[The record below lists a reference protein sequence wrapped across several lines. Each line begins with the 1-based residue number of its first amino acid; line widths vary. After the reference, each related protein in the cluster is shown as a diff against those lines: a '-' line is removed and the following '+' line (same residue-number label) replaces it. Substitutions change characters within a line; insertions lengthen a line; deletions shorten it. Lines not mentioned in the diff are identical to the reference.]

1 MKRNLV
7 YMLIPFLFYLNA
19 YAQHKVPNPEITAPE
34 IQHHI
39 EFLASDELRGRL
51 SGSKEI
57 QVAANYIKD
66 EFESYGLKPLFGKS
80 YFQEYNFISDVK
92 LSENNSLSFF
102 NNKSK
107 QSTKLELYKDYIPTT
122 FSGKNNVDAGLVFAG
137 YGISA
142 PKLQYDDYAGI
153 DVKGKVVVVMRNS
166 PEYDKPRSD
175 FDKFS
180 SMRYKAT
187 LAKDK
192 GAVGIIFVNGY
203 LPIDSADGLV
213 KFKYDRAPGA
223 KDFPVVQVKRKFVDQ
238 LFTASG
244 FDFADYQRKMK
255 DNKKPASFVFNNVSV
270 KLNTEVEEINKL
282 DRNVAGYLEGTDPV
296 LKNEYI
302 VIGAHYDHL
311 GMGIEGSLYKGT
323 EEKIHHG
330 ADDNASGTAGVMELA
345 EKLAS
350 VKGLLKRSIIFVTF
364 SGEELGLLGSNY
376 FVNNMPVP
384 EDKIITM
391 INLDMV
397 GRLRE
402 KALTVYGMGT
412 SSGWKD
418 LLNKENKYQ
427 FKLAFNDEGF
437 GPSDHSSFYGKGIPV
452 LFFFTGVHEDY
463 HRPTDE
469 AKLINSAGEDSILH
483 YVYNLT
489 EDLDTIAVKPDY
501 IKVAR
506 KETSGEWK
514 VYAGTVPDMSNT
526 SEGFKLSGV
535 SPGGPAE
542 KAGLKAGDTMIK
554 FGDRDINNIYDF
566 VYALQDHVPGDV
578 CKVIVKRG
586 SETVTLT
593 LTLGAK

>member
-1 MKRNLV
+1 MKRHIIL
-7 YMLIPFLFYLNA
+7 LFLSVLFFINS
-19 YAQHKVPNPEITAPE
+19 YAQHKAPNPEITAPE

-57 QVAANYIKD
+57 QIAANYIKD
-66 EFESYGLKPLFGKS
+66 EFELYGLKPLFGNS

-92 LSENNSLSFF
+92 LSKNNSLSLII
-102 NNKSK
+102 N
-107 QSTKLELYKDYIPTT
+107 QSQETKLELYKDYIPTT
-122 FSGKNNVDAGLVFAG
+122 FSGKNNVMADLVFAG

-142 PKLQYDDYAGI
+142 PKLKYDDYEGL

-175 FDKFS
+175 FDKYS
-180 SMRYKAT
+180 SLRYKAT
-187 LAKDK
+187 TAKDK

-203 LPIDSADGLV
+203 MPVDSADGLV
-213 KFKYDRAPGA
+213 KFKFDRAPGA
-223 KDFPVVQVKRKFVDQ
+223 KDFPVVQIKRN
-238 LFTASG
+238 
-244 FDFADYQRKMK
+244 FADLLFKSAGLDFSAYQKEMK
-255 DNKKPASFVFNNVSV
+255 ENKKPASFVFKNASANLS
-270 KLNTEVEEINKL
+270 TEVEEINL
-282 DRNVAGYLEGTDPV
+282 IDRNVAGYLEGTDPV

-311 GMGIEGSLYKGT
+311 GMGIEGSLYKGK

-345 EKLAS
+345 EKFAS
-350 VKGLLKRSIIFVTF
+350 VKGLLKRSIIFITF

-376 FVNNMPVP
+376 FVNNLPVP
-384 EDKIITM
+384 ENKIVTM
-391 INLDMV
+391 INMDMI

-418 LLNKENKYQ
+418 LLNKENIYK

-469 AKLINSAGEDSILH
+469 AKLINSAGEDSVLH
-483 YVYNLT
+483 YVYDVT
-489 EDLDTIAVKPDY
+489 EVIDTMSTKPDY

-542 KAGLKAGDTMIK
+542 VAGLKGGDTMLK
-554 FGDRDINNIYDF
+554 FGDRGINNIYDF

-578 CKVIVKRG
+578 VKVIVKRG
-586 SETVTLT
+586 TEKLTLT

>member
-1 MKRNLV
+1 MNRNIIYL
-7 YMLIPFLFYLNA
+7 LLPFLLFFDVFG
-19 YAQHKVPNPEITAPE
+19 QHKKPNSEITAVE

-39 EFLASDELRGRL
+39 EFLASDELQGRL

-57 QVAANYIKD
+57 RIAAEYIKD
-66 EFESYGLKPLFGKS
+66 EFQSYGLKPLFGNS

-92 LSENNSLSFF
+92 LSKNNSLSL
-102 NNKSK
+102 NVDKK
-107 QSTKLELYKDYIPTT
+107 ETKLELYKDYIPTT
-122 FSGKNNVDAGLVFAG
+122 FSGKNDVNAGLVFVG

-142 PKLQYDDYAGI
+142 PKLKYDDYEGI
-153 DVKGKVVVVMRNS
+153 DVKGKIVVALRNS
-166 PEYDKPRSD
+166 PDYDKPRSD
-175 FDKFS
+175 FDKFA

-187 LAKDK
+187 TARDK
-192 GAVGIIFVNGY
+192 GAAGIIFVNGFW
-203 LPIDSADGLV
+203 PIDSADGLV
-213 KFKYDRAPGA
+213 KFKFDRAPGA
-223 KDFPVVQVKRKFVDQ
+223 KDFSVVQMKREFAEL
-238 LFTASG
+238 LFKSTGYDFSG
-244 FDFADYQRKMK
+244 YQKKMK
-255 DNKKPASFVFNNVSV
+255 ENNKPASFVFEKASA
-270 KLNTEVEEINKL
+270 KLSTEIEEINL
-282 DRNVAGYLEGTDPV
+282 IDRNVAGYIEGTDPI
-296 LKNEYI
+296 LKNEYV

-311 GMGIEGSLYKGT
+311 GMGIEGSLYKGK

-330 ADDNASGTAGVMELA
+330 ADDNASGTSGVMELA
-345 EKLAS
+345 EKFAS
-350 VKGLLKRSIIFVTF
+350 NKELLKRSVIFITF

-376 FVNNMPVP
+376 FANNLPVP
-384 EDKIITM
+384 ADKIITM

-412 SSGWKD
+412 STGWKD
-418 LLNKENKYQ
+418 LLNKNNKYD

-469 AKLINSAGEDSILH
+469 AKLINSAGEDSVLH
-483 YVYNLT
+483 FVY
-489 EDLDTIAVKPDY
+489 DLAQIIDTTSTRPDY
-501 IKVAR
+501 LKVAR

-535 SPGGPAE
+535 SPGGPAD
-542 KAGLKAGDTMIK
+542 KAGLKGGDTMLK

-578 CKVIVKRG
+578 VKVVVKRG
-586 SETVTLT
+586 TETLT
-593 LTLGAK
+593 MSLTLGAK

>member
-1 MKRNLV
+1 MKRNL
-7 YMLIPFLFYLNA
+7 IFLLLSVLFFINSSYG
-19 YAQHKVPNPEITAPE
+19 QHKKPNPEITAPE

-39 EFLASDELRGRL
+39 EFLSSDELRGRL

-57 QVAANYIKD
+57 LIAANYIKD
-66 EFESYGLKPLFGKS
+66 EFESYGLKPLFGNS

-92 LSENNSLSFF
+92 LSKNNSLSLVV
-102 NNKSK
+102 NQKESN
-107 QSTKLELYKDYIPTT
+107 LELYKDYIPTT
-122 FSGKNNVDAGLVFAG
+122 FSGKNIVNAGLVFAG

-142 PKLQYDDYAGI
+142 PKLKYDDYEGI
-153 DVKGKVVVVMRNS
+153 DVKGKVVIVMRNS

-175 FDKFS
+175 FDKFA

-187 LAKDK
+187 TARDK

-223 KDFPVVQVKRKFVDQ
+223 KDFPVVQVKRKFADI
-238 LFTASG
+238 LFTLSG
-244 FDFADYQRKMK
+244 FDFATYQSKMK
-255 DNKKPASFVFNNVSV
+255 ENKKPASFVIDKTSV
-270 KLNTEVEEINKL
+270 KLSTDVEEINTL

-330 ADDNASGTAGVMELA
+330 ADDNASGTSGVLELA
-345 EKLAS
+345 EKFAS
-350 VKGLLKRSIIFVTF
+350 VKNLLKRSIIFITF
-364 SGEELGLLGSNY
+364 SGEELGLIGSNN
-376 FVNNMPVP
+376 FVNNLPVP
-384 EDKIITM
+384 ENKIITM

-412 SSGWKD
+412 STGWKD
-418 LLNKENKYQ
+418 LLNKKNIYK

-469 AKLINSAGEDSILH
+469 AKLINSAGEDSVLH
-483 YVYNLT
+483 YVYDLT
-489 EDLDTIAVKPDY
+489 EVIDTMAVKPDY

-542 KAGLKAGDTMIK
+542 KAGLKSGDTMIK
-554 FGDRDINNIYDF
+554 FGDREINNIYDF

-578 CKVIVKRG
+578 VKVIVKRG
-586 SETVTLT
+586 NDKLTLS

>member
-1 MKRNLV
+1 MKRKFILLLLPV
-7 YMLIPFLFYLNA
+7 LFSLTTYG
-19 YAQHKVPNPEITAPE
+19 QHKSPNPEITAPE

-39 EFLASDELRGRL
+39 EYLASDALRGRL
-51 SGSKEI
+51 SGSKEGKI
-57 QVAANYIKD
+57 AGTYIKD
-66 EFESYGLKPLFGKS
+66 EFESYGLKPLFGNS

-92 LSENNSLSFF
+92 LSSSNSLSLVV
-102 NNKSK
+102 NQKEI
-107 QSTKLELYKDYIPTT
+107 KLELYNDYIPTT
-122 FSGKNNVDAGLVFAG
+122 FSGKNSVNTGLVFAG

-142 PKLQYDDYAGI
+142 PKLKYDDYEGL

-175 FDKFS
+175 FDKYS
-180 SMRYKAT
+180 SLRYKAT
-187 LAKDK
+187 TAKDK
-192 GAVGIIFVNGY
+192 GAVGIISVNGY
-203 LPIDSADGLV
+203 MPVDSADGLV
-213 KFKYDRAPGA
+213 KFKFDRAPGA
-223 KDFPVVQVKRKFVDQ
+223 KDFPVVQIKRN
-238 LFTASG
+238 
-244 FDFADYQRKMK
+244 FADLLFKSAGLDFSAYQKEMK
-255 DNKKPASFVFNNVSV
+255 ENKKPASFVFKNASANLS
-270 KLNTEVEEINKL
+270 TEVEEINL
-282 DRNVAGYLEGTDPV
+282 IDRNVAGYLEGTDPV

-311 GMGIEGSLYKGT
+311 GMGIEGSLYKGK

-345 EKLAS
+345 EKFAS
-350 VKGLLKRSIIFVTF
+350 VKGLLKRSIIFITF

-376 FVNNMPVP
+376 FVNNLPVP
-384 EDKIITM
+384 ENKIVTM
-391 INLDMV
+391 INMDMI

-418 LLNKENKYQ
+418 LLNKENIYK

-469 AKLINSAGEDSILH
+469 AKLINSAGEDSVLH
-483 YVYNLT
+483 YVYDVT
-489 EDLDTIAVKPDY
+489 EVIDTMSTKPDY

-542 KAGLKAGDTMIK
+542 VAGLKGGDTMLK

-578 CKVIVKRG
+578 VKVIVKRG
-586 SETVTLT
+586 TEKLTLT

>member
-1 MKRNLV
+1 MKRNV
-7 YMLIPFLFYLNA
+7 IFLLLSALFFINS
-19 YAQHKVPNPEITAPE
+19 YAQHKAPNPEITAAE

-39 EFLASDELRGRL
+39 EFLAYDALRGRL

-57 QVAANYIKD
+57 KIAANYIKD
-66 EFESYGLKPLFGKS
+66 EFESYGLKPLFGNS

-92 LSENNSLSFF
+92 ITGNNSLGIKVK
-102 NNKSK
+102 NGNY
-107 QSTKLELYKDYIPTT
+107 KLELYKDYIPTT
-122 FSGKNNVDAGLVFAG
+122 FSGKNDVNTGLIFAG

-142 PKLQYDDYAGI
+142 PKIKYDDYEGI

-187 LAKDK
+187 TARDK
-192 GAVGIIFVNGY
+192 GAIGIIFVNGY

-213 KFKYDRAPGA
+213 KFRFDRAPGA
-223 KDFPVVQVKRKFVDQ
+223 KDFPVVQMKREFADL
-238 LFTASG
+238 LFKSAG
-244 FDFADYQRKMK
+244 YDFAEYQKKMK
-255 DNKKPASFVFNNVSV
+255 ESNKPSSFEIKNASV
-270 KLNTEVEEINKL
+270 KMSTEIEEVNEI

-311 GMGIEGSLYKGT
+311 GMGIEGSLYKGK

-330 ADDNASGTAGVMELA
+330 ADDNASGTSGVMELA
-345 EKLAS
+345 EKFAS
-350 VKGLLKRSIIFVTF
+350 VKDMLKRSIIFITF
-364 SGEELGLLGSNY
+364 SGEELGLIGSNY
-376 FVNNMPVP
+376 FVNNLPVP
-384 EDKIITM
+384 ENKIITM
-391 INLDMV
+391 INMDMI

-412 SSGWKD
+412 SSGWKN

-452 LFFFTGVHEDY
+452 IFFFTGVHEDY

-469 AKLINSAGEDSILH
+469 AKLINAEGEDSVLH
-483 YVYNLT
+483 YVY
-489 EDLDTIAVKPDY
+489 DVAGVIDTMAARPDY
-501 IKVAR
+501 IKVPR

-535 SPGGPAE
+535 SPGGPAD
-542 KAGLKAGDTMIK
+542 KAGLRGGDTMLK
-554 FGDRDINNIYDF
+554 FGDREINNIYDF

-586 SETVTLT
+586 NDKLTFTLI
-593 LTLGAK
+593 LGAK

>member
-1 MKRNLV
+1 MKRHIIL
-7 YMLIPFLFYLNA
+7 LFLSVLFFINS
-19 YAQHKVPNPEITAPE
+19 YAQHKAPNPEITAPE

-57 QVAANYIKD
+57 QIAANYIKD
-66 EFESYGLKPLFGKS
+66 EFELYGLKPLFGNS

-92 LSENNSLSFF
+92 LSKNNSLSLII
-102 NNKSK
+102 N
-107 QSTKLELYKDYIPTT
+107 QSQETKLELYNDYIPTT
-122 FSGKNNVDAGLVFAG
+122 FSGKNNVMADLVFAG

-142 PKLQYDDYAGI
+142 PKLKYDDYEGL

-175 FDKFS
+175 FDKYS
-180 SMRYKAT
+180 SLRYKAT
-187 LAKDK
+187 TAKDK

-203 LPIDSADGLV
+203 MPVDSADGLV
-213 KFKYDRAPGA
+213 KFKFDRAPGA
-223 KDFPVVQVKRKFVDQ
+223 KDFPVVQIKRN
-238 LFTASG
+238 
-244 FDFADYQRKMK
+244 FADLLFKSAGLDFSAYQKEMK
-255 DNKKPASFVFNNVSV
+255 ENKKPASFVFKNASANLS
-270 KLNTEVEEINKL
+270 TEVEEINL
-282 DRNVAGYLEGTDPV
+282 IDRNVAGYLEGTDPV

-311 GMGIEGSLYKGT
+311 GMGIEGSLYKGK

-345 EKLAS
+345 EKFAS
-350 VKGLLKRSIIFVTF
+350 VKGLLKRSIIFITF

-376 FVNNMPVP
+376 FVNNLPVP
-384 EDKIITM
+384 ENKIVTM
-391 INLDMV
+391 INMDMI

-418 LLNKENKYQ
+418 LLNKENIYK

-469 AKLINSAGEDSILH
+469 AKLINSAGEDSVLH
-483 YVYNLT
+483 YVYDVT
-489 EDLDTIAVKPDY
+489 EVIDTMSTKPDY

-542 KAGLKAGDTMIK
+542 VAGLKGGDTMLK
-554 FGDRDINNIYDF
+554 FGDRGINNIYDF

-578 CKVIVKRG
+578 VKVIVKRG
-586 SETVTLT
+586 TEKLTLT

>member
-1 MKRNLV
+1 MKRNLTFLLLPV
-7 YMLIPFLFYLNA
+7 LFYINS
-19 YAQHKVPNPEITAPE
+19 YAQHKSPNPEITAPE

-57 QVAANYIKD
+57 KIAANYIKE
-66 EFESYGLKPLFGKS
+66 EFESYGLKPLFGNS
-80 YFQEYNFISDVK
+80 YFQEYNFVSDVK
-92 LSENNSLSFF
+92 LTKDNSLSLDV
-102 NNKSK
+102 NNKEI
-107 QSTKLELYKDYIPTT
+107 KLELYKDYIPTT
-122 FSGKNNVDAGLVFAG
+122 FSGKNNVNAGLVFAG

-142 PKLQYDDYAGI
+142 PKLQYDDYEGL
-153 DVKGKVVVVMRNS
+153 DVKGKVVVVMRNT

-180 SMRYKAT
+180 SMRYKTTTAR
-187 LAKDK
+187 DK

-203 LPIDSADGLV
+203 LPIDSTDGLV
-213 KFKYDRAPGA
+213 KFRYDRAPGP
-223 KDFPVVQVKRKFVDQ
+223 KDFPVVQMKRNFADL
-238 LFTASG
+238 LFSAAG
-244 FDFADYQRKMK
+244 FDFSAYQLKMK
-255 DNKKPASFVFNNVSV
+255 ENKKPASFVFNNVSV
-270 KLNTEVEEINKL
+270 KLSTDVEEVNL
-282 DRNVAGYLEGTDPV
+282 PDRNVAGYIEGTDPV

-311 GMGIEGSLYKGT
+311 GMGIEGSLYKGK

-330 ADDNASGTAGVMELA
+330 ADDNASGTSGVLELA

-350 VKGLLKRSIIFVTF
+350 VRNQLKRSIIFITF
-364 SGEELGLLGSNY
+364 SGEELGLIGSNY
-376 FVNNMPVP
+376 FVNNLPLP
-384 EDKIITM
+384 AEKIVTM

-402 KALTVYGMGT
+402 KALTVYGTGT

-418 LLNKENKYQ
+418 LLNKYNKYQ

-469 AKLINSAGEDSILH
+469 ARFINSAGEDSVLH
-483 YVYNLT
+483 YVYDLT
-489 EDLDTIAVKPDY
+489 EVIDTMAVKPDY
-501 IKVAR
+501 LKVPR

-542 KAGLKAGDTMIK
+542 KAGLKGGDTMLK
-554 FGDRDINNIYDF
+554 FGDREINNIYDF

-578 CKVIVKRG
+578 VKVIVKRG
-586 SETVTLT
+586 TEKLTLS